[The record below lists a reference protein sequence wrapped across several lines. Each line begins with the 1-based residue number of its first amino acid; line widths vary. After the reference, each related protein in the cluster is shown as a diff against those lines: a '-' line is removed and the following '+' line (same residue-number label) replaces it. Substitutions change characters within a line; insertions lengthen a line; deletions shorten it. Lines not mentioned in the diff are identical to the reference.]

1 MKQLRK
7 SSKLAILCGAICA
20 FAACNN
26 ATENKQT
33 ATTES
38 TESASAP
45 SIPIPTAISYDVV
58 NTYPHDAKAFTEGLE
73 YYDGFLYEGTGNY
86 GESDLRKVNL
96 QTGEVLLSKKLDKK
110 YFGEGIT
117 ILNGKIY
124 QLTYRE
130 GKGFVYDLAT
140 LKEEKSFIF
149 NAAEGWG
156 MLNNGA
162 HLIYDDGTNVLHFL
176 DPETFKEVKTL
187 AVKDEHGPVNNL
199 NEPEFIKGYLYA
211 NQWLTDII
219 LKIDT
224 ATGYVVGRADLTNI
238 RERLGIPPVTNRRY
252 SPDVMNGIA
261 YDAKTNRIFI
271 TGKYW
276 PKLIEVKLDN

>member
-1 MKQLRK
+1 MKQLK
-7 SSKLAILCGAICA
+7 KLNKYILPTLLLCTT
-20 FAACNN
+20 AACNN
-26 ATENKQT
+26 SAETAQST
-33 ATTES
+33 ATT
-38 TESASAP
+38 TETAAAASV
-45 SIPIPTAISYDVV
+45 PIPTVISYDII
-58 NTYPHDAKAFTEGLE
+58 NTYPHDPKAFTEGLE
-73 YYDGFLYEGTGNY
+73 FYDGFLYEGTGNY

-96 QTGEVLLSKKLDKK
+96 QTGEVLLSKKLDRK

-156 MLNNGA
+156 MLNNGTN
-162 HLIYDDGTNVLHFL
+162 LIYDDGTNVLHFL

-187 AVKDEHGPVNNL
+187 AVKDEHGPLNNL

-224 ATGYVVGRADLTNI
+224 ATGYVVGRADLTSI
-238 RERLGIPPVTNRRY
+238 RERLGIPPVTNRRN

-271 TGKYW
+271 TGKNW